1 MSTRYGSCRFI
12 ATEASGKGMDGVE
25 KGVVKE
31 STQTTKSEKTSQTPI
46 QKSGRKGD
54 RRKGQGERRRMKPKT
69 NSAAATA
76 ASVQTN
82 TSPSNDGNESGDK
95 DIEIVATRLVD
106 NHPITPKDRDP
117 RYYLSHL
124 TEDKLEDNVPVF
136 ESDRAAYPDE
146 FSRDV
151 RVSSVDENGNEVVE
165 IRHLTSNKEEGL
177 RELGFTPA
185 TDDMFGYHY
194 GTNLLP
200 GVNIEDSEDDKGLA
214 SVSKSILDDG
224 TSNETPE
231 EDETTKMPANH
242 EYRQIDE
249 EALRWFGTPILPGSD
264 MQMEL
269 ENERMIHQAYAQDIR
284 KEHRQMVLGYDNRD
298 YNNSQPW
305 VDTHR
310 MEAIDARL
318 HEVHL
323 QRAAGELDYPI
334 EKDAAVEA
342 HRIFEEEEAALNTIE
357 AIVNAPTKK
366 VQTYST
372 NGQSHIRKNRSMK
385 KKSIASDKDLETMA
399 VDAIPIEKLYEA
411 RRIELEKLRSTH
423 YEDYDLNYLMEKSG
437 KELKSK
443 RNVSSLYEKQ
453 YGNMNSP
460 SEWEEVNPVLGV
472 KYLKKDLSD
481 EEKAILQQEVQLYR
495 KYGRLSLE
503 SSLGLYNRDVNVI
516 SPEMIESMKTFCNMS
531 DEKEDNTPGLSSDLF
546 NNDSATHYKM
556 KDMETRVKEEEK
568 YINTDIAVDPEMADI
583 HGDSTRPLEDI
594 EVGLNKN
601 KDLVFAHRLHPSSM
615 GEYQKEKL
623 MFMKKFDEMLNQD
636 LKEGDKEQLKDMVF
650 TQEDIEQARSSVGLP
665 ADLSNKDF
673 YKKYLRSA
681 KRSKN
686 AGDIVSD
693 IMTGYSISNPDKML
707 KDMKLETEQDVED
720 YLMDTFKS
728 HKATQ
733 EQLMSPEER
742 EAYALL
748 QETSRVAN
756 EAEKLIK
763 EAKEKEAQPKA
774 EGEAKPEGEAKAEGE
789 AKPEGEAKQEGDAKT
804 EEPKAEES
812 KPEEV
817 KPEGEAKTEESK
829 PEGEAK
835 TEEAKPEDPFNKEAN
850 FVDPY
855 QSMTPEEAI
864 NTMWTRAREDQDRAN
879 AVVSS
884 NPNPLMRG
892 HIVDALEYSDQV
904 YVHEKTIQLMY
915 KMYNEGMSPKEISQ
929 TFGFDEG
936 RVYGYLRLM
945 KRREIH
951 KKEGAY
957 SDKLVDDIEA
967 TEDVFNYE
975 YRDFPPANFK
985 KLERRKMVSHIPKN
999 LPKFVFLKEGDDEEK
1014 VMKEV
1019 DRLIT
1024 KKKQMKQPSI
1034 KRKEL
1039 PVGGGKVLI

>member
-1 MSTRYGSCRFI
+1 
-12 ATEASGKGMDGVE
+12 
-25 KGVVKE
+25 
-31 STQTTKSEKTSQTPI
+31 
-46 QKSGRKGD
+46 
-54 RRKGQGERRRMKPKT
+54 
-69 NSAAATA
+69 
-76 ASVQTN
+76 
-82 TSPSNDGNESGDK
+82 
-95 DIEIVATRLVD
+95 
-106 NHPITPKDRDP
+106 
-117 RYYLSHL
+117 
-124 TEDKLEDNVPVF
+124 
-136 ESDRAAYPDE
+136 
-146 FSRDV
+146 
-151 RVSSVDENGNEVVE
+151 
-165 IRHLTSNKEEGL
+165 
-177 RELGFTPA
+177 
-185 TDDMFGYHY
+185 
-194 GTNLLP
+194 
-200 GVNIEDSEDDKGLA
+200 
-214 SVSKSILDDG
+214 
-224 TSNETPE
+224 
-231 EDETTKMPANH
+231 
-242 EYRQIDE
+242 
-249 EALRWFGTPILPGSD
+249 
-264 MQMEL
+264 
-269 ENERMIHQAYAQDIR
+269 
-284 KEHRQMVLGYDNRD
+284 
-298 YNNSQPW
+298 
-305 VDTHR
+305 
-310 MEAIDARL
+310 
-318 HEVHL
+318 
-323 QRAAGELDYPI
+323 
-334 EKDAAVEA
+334 
-342 HRIFEEEEAALNTIE
+342 
-357 AIVNAPTKK
+357 
-366 VQTYST
+366 
-372 NGQSHIRKNRSMK
+372 
-385 KKSIASDKDLETMA
+385 
-399 VDAIPIEKLYEA
+399 
-411 RRIELEKLRSTH
+411 
-423 YEDYDLNYLMEKSG
+423 
-437 KELKSK
+437 
-443 RNVSSLYEKQ
+443 
-453 YGNMNSP
+453 
-460 SEWEEVNPVLGV
+460 
-472 KYLKKDLSD
+472 
-481 EEKAILQQEVQLYR
+481 
-495 KYGRLSLE
+495 
-503 SSLGLYNRDVNVI
+503 
-516 SPEMIESMKTFCNMS
+516 
-531 DEKEDNTPGLSSDLF
+531 
-546 NNDSATHYKM
+546 
-556 KDMETRVKEEEK
+556 
-568 YINTDIAVDPEMADI
+568 
-583 HGDSTRPLEDI
+583 
-594 EVGLNKN
+594 
-601 KDLVFAHRLHPSSM
+601 M